1 MRYRIGYPAHHEHIG
16 HRRWR
21 RTRRRRLSHVLPPS
35 VWLKGRGGV
44 NQFSFFIGGGG
55 VNEGTSEIGTKKSGR
70 SDSFLLPNRRQR
82 SIDRLYW
89 FLESGVPLNF
99 VFLEFFF
106 VYFFFFYF
114 HRLRSQVRVLQR
126 PPRLG
131 TGWRRASYSRD
142 AVSVLRVRRDLQGR
156 RPLVGRT
163 WRTRQP
169 MTAKGLDYLFLGCP
183 VWLGTLLL
191 RGIGL
196 SSNG

>member
-1 MRYRIGYPAHHEHIG
+1 MMVIEAVANKVECDTELVTLRTTNTSAIGVGDALG
-16 HRRWR
+16 VAVSLTFFLQACDSR
-21 RTRRRRLSHVLPPS
+21 
-35 VWLKGRGGV
+35 GGGGV

-82 SIDRLYW
+82 SIDRLYC

-183 VWLGTLLL
+183 V
-191 RGIGL
+191 
-196 SSNG
+196 